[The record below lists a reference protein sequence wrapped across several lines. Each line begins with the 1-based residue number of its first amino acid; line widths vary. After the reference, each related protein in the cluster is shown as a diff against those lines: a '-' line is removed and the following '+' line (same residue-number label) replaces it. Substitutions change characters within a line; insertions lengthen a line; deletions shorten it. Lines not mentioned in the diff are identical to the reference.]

1 MPSAD
6 TGAFA
11 ASAPDAAPTPAVAPT
26 PTSAAPQ
33 TDGTPHTVGTPQA
46 GGTPHTGGTPETDGT
61 PQAAAPPQADT
72 RLLPGQR
79 DFRRSNLALF
89 AAGIATF
96 VLLYSTQGLLPL
108 LAADLS
114 LTPGQASWTASAA
127 TLGLALGLLPASALS
142 DRFGRTA
149 VMTGSMAAASLI
161 AVALPFAPDLTTL
174 VALRAIQGAALA
186 GLPATAMAYLAEE
199 VHPSALASA
208 MGLYVA
214 GNSIGGMGGR
224 LVAGWSAA
232 AWGWRWGLV
241 SSALLALAATVAFR
255 LLIPPARHFRRSP
268 VDARALRR
276 TVGSHLRNP
285 LLLRLYGLGLLFM
298 AVFGAVYNTVGFRLI
313 AAPFHLPQSVA
324 ASIFVVYLV
333 GTASSAGAGRLAARL
348 GRRGA
353 LYTAIGCTTAGLLLS
368 LTDSLTGALLGLVL
382 ITAGFFAGH
391 ATASSAVGRTATHG
405 RAQASALYLI
415 AYYLGNSLGGTLGAD
430 AYHAVGWPGSAAVGL
445 TAMALAAGV
454 TLYATRQA
462 IAARRSAGV
471 GTLPA

>member
-1 MPSAD
+1 MPA
-6 TGAFA
+6 
-11 ASAPDAAPTPAVAPT
+11 
-26 PTSAAPQ
+26 
-33 TDGTPHTVGTPQA
+33 
-46 GGTPHTGGTPETDGT
+46 
-61 PQAAAPPQADT
+61 ADT
-72 RLLPGQR
+72 RASAASDALAPDLRLRPGHR

-108 LAADLS
+108 LSADLD

-127 TLGLALGLLPASALS
+127 TLGLALALLPASALS

-149 VMTGSMAAASLI
+149 VMTASVLAASVI
-161 AVALPFAPDLTTL
+161 ALALPFAPGLGTL
-174 VALRAIQGAALA
+174 VALRALQGAALA

-224 LVAGWSAA
+224 LVAGWAGA
-232 AWGWRWGLV
+232 AWGWRWGLAT
-241 SSALLALAATVAFR
+241 SALLALAAAGAFR
-255 LLIPPARHFRRSP
+255 LLIPRARHFRRTA
-268 VDARALRR
+268 VDAGALAR
-276 TVGSHLRNP
+276 TVGRHLRDP
-285 LLLRLYGLGLLFM
+285 LLLRLYALGMLFM
-298 AVFGAVYNTVGFRLI
+298 AVFGAVYTTVGFRLI
-313 AAPFHLPQSVA
+313 AAPFHLPESVA

-333 GTASSAGAGRLAARL
+333 GTATSAGAGRLAGRL

-353 LYTAIGCTTAGLLLS
+353 LYVAIGCTAAGLLLS
-368 LTDSLTGALLGLVL
+368 LSASLAGVLLGLVL

-454 TLYATRQA
+454 TLYATRRA
-462 IAARRSAGV
+462 AAARRTAVAS
-471 GTLPA
+471 TLAA

>member
-1 MPSAD
+1 MPPAD
-6 TGAFA
+6 TE
-11 ASAPDAAPTPAVAPT
+11 ASAAVA
-26 PTSAAPQ
+26 ADA
-33 TDGTPHTVGTPQA
+33 V
-46 GGTPHTGGTPETDGT
+46 PEDL
-61 PQAAAPPQADT
+61 
-72 RLLPGQR
+72 RLRPGQR

-108 LAADLS
+108 LSSDLD

-127 TLGLALGLLPASALS
+127 TLGLALALLPASALS
-142 DRFGRTA
+142 DRYGRTA
-149 VMTGSMAAASLI
+149 VMTWSVLAASVI
-161 AVALPFAPDLTTL
+161 ALALPFAPGLGTL
-174 VALRAIQGAALA
+174 VLLRALQGAALA

-224 LVAGWSAA
+224 LVAGWAGA
-232 AWGWRWGLV
+232 AWGWHWGLAT
-241 SSALLALAATVAFR
+241 SALLALLSVAAFR
-255 LLIPPARHFRRSP
+255 LLIPTARHFRRTP
-268 VDARALRR
+268 VDARALAT
-276 TVGSHLRNP
+276 TVGAHLRNP
-285 LLLRLYGLGLLFM
+285 LLLRLYALGLLFM

-333 GTASSAGAGRLAARL
+333 GTASSASAGRLTARL

-353 LYTAIGCTTAGLLLS
+353 LYLAITLTSAGLLIS
-368 LTDSLTGALLGLVL
+368 LADSLPCALLGLVL

-391 ATASSAVGRTATHG
+391 ATASSAVGRTAQHG

-415 AYYLGNSLGGTLGAD
+415 AYYLGNSLGGTVGAD

-445 TAMALAAGV
+445 AAMTLAAGV

-462 IAARRSAGV
+462 LAARRGRRMS
-471 GTLPA
+471 TLPA